1 MPRKKKEAIPV
12 DPPMGQVLEIQRT
25 EATMVSANQVVPGQV
40 VKIPGGEFHKV
51 VSVDPILDPS
61 HPQLWANEVIARV
74 QCDEGTKLVIL
85 KGRVELVA

>member
-1 MPRKKKEAIPV
+1 MARKKQQEAPV
-12 DPPMGQVLEIQRT
+12 QQASVIEIQIP
-25 EATMVSANQVVPGQV
+25 EATMVPANQVVPGQV

-74 QCDEGTKLVIL
+74 QDGGGTKLVIL
-85 KGRVELVA
+85 KGRVELAA